1 MALYL
6 DSPQNAIVLSVDEKP
21 SIQPLERKTGYVETD
36 SSKIVRGYKSA
47 YKRHGTLNLC
57 AALQVGADRVHT
69 AITERKRREEFLRF
83 MATEHPLV
91 FLTFAFLLRGAVR
104 GGEMFGLGPSG
115 GMYQARVGIASFYF
129 GLFASRPW
137 TAVSTRPRAI
147 SGFDAKWACIY
158 EPRTLWRA

>member
-6 DSPQNAIVLSVDEKP
+6 DSPQNAIVLAVDEKP

-57 AALQVGADRVHT
+57 AALQVGTGRVHT

-91 FLTFAFLLRGAVR
+91 FLTF
-104 GGEMFGLGPSG
+104 
-115 GMYQARVGIASFYF
+115 YF
-129 GLFASRPW
+129 CLFASRRCPW
-137 TAVSTRPRAI
+137 
-147 SGFDAKWACIY
+147 W
-158 EPRTLWRA
+158 